1 MRTMKIWRKSR
12 LSECHA
18 NLFANGRVRAIYVNI
33 SVMCAALLSLASCR
47 PSARQA
53 MADVVQPTDSTEAV
67 TSADTLRLVI
77 TDKSLSQTDSLIR
90 RILKL
95 PLDSIVVEMVNNTD
109 STCMTGEAYTI
120 EQRINKEW
128 KALPIKPRKDGAVYA
143 FNNIGYELAPHSS
156 RQFSIHVEPDKYDFE
171 RGKEFRIA
179 KDFLK
184 SGQSNPQSVYCYF
197 SFE

>member
-1 MRTMKIWRKSR
+1 MKTKKLWRIA
-12 LSECHA
+12 LMM
-18 NLFANGRVRAIYVNI
+18 L
-33 SVMCAALLSLASCR
+33 AAFYLASCK
-47 PSARQA
+47 PSTRQA
-53 MADVVQPTDSTEAV
+53 VADVVQPTDSTEAV

-77 TDKSLSQTDSLIR
+77 TDKNLSQTDSLIR

-95 PLDSIVVEMVNNTD
+95 PLDSIVVEMMNNTD
-109 STCMTGEAYTI
+109 STCITGEAYTI

-143 FNNIGYELAPHSS
+143 FNDIGYELAPHSS

-197 SFE
+197 TIE